1 MKFTIP
7 ETLTREHEA
16 LHGRLNEALAVGG
29 AVAAA
34 TQNLIDKLHP
44 HFVREEEIAMPPLGL
59 LASLSKG
66 EYRQEM
72 DQVLAYT
79 DALAQEL
86 PRMLEEHN
94 GIRAAVRQL
103 RSAAEEVGRE
113 DIVEFCDDLGEHA
126 RSEEEVL
133 YPAALVVGEL
143 VRRHSRKAA

>member
-16 LHGRLNEALAVGG
+16 LHGRLNNALQVGG

-59 LASLSKG
+59 LVMLSHG
-66 EYRQEM
+66 EYYREM

-79 DALAQEL
+79 DALAEEL
-86 PRMLEEHN
+86 PRMLKEHE
-94 GIRAAVRQL
+94 GIKAAVEQL
-103 RSAAEEVGRE
+103 RVAALEAGRE
-113 DIVEFCDDLGEHA
+113 DIAAFCDDLGAHA

-133 YPAALVVGEL
+133 YPAALLVGDL
-143 VRRHSRKAA
+143 VRWRSAKAA